1 MALLPEAILTNKI
14 RFSAHPQVYLLT
26 IFKAVTPVAHPSGS
40 PYLILAHHLGHTVSV
55 GKVNIPAWCTS
66 LKTRVRQ

>member
-26 IFKAVTPVAHPSGS
+26 IFKAVTPV
-40 PYLILAHHLGHTVSV
+40 LRFTLFDT
-55 GKVNIPAWCTS
+55 CTS
-66 LKTRVRQ
+66 PRTYGFSR